1 MRRGFALL
9 EVLVALV
16 VFSILI
22 LGSSKILLEL
32 TKSKIAYSKFQL
44 RQLEVQNAILI
55 IKKYLKYSPS
65 IIYSPNTITFYPL
78 NLSYFFSPT
87 FSPLPT
93 QCKGERIKFYPSSFV
108 YSVSDKKVVKVLEN
122 QGGEMRLERSVSCGL
137 FYPLSPQITLSLSP
151 QGELKLNEEI
161 LLKDVKVFEVQESA
175 IKLCDCQI
183 SKEEIE

>member
-55 IKKYLKYSPS
+55 IKNYLKYSPS
-65 IIYSPNTITFYPL
+65 ITYSPNAITFYPL
-78 NLSYFFSPT
+78 NLSIFFSPA

-93 QCKGERIKFYPSSFV
+93 QCEGERIRFYPSPYV
-108 YSVSDKKVVKVLEN
+108 YSVSDKKAVKVLEN
-122 QGGEMRLERSVSCGL
+122 QGGEMRLDQSVGCGL
-137 FYPLSPQITLSLSP
+137 FYPLSPQITLYFTP
-151 QGELKLNEEI
+151 QGELRLDEEL

-175 IKLCDCQI
+175 IKLCDYKI
-183 SKEEIE
+183 SKEGIE